1 MRSCAE
7 WYGGGKLHCSAPN
20 RQIDNPPAG
29 HTSTEKAKPQPA
41 VDVAKLLEQL
51 FSQRRPGTA
60 PPAGKARPAKA
71 SSVPTQPP
79 STSSVKVSTP
89 NAPLLSKTEPA
100 VSVFS
105 AASTFKP
112 VDADSL
118 SYVTLPT
125 TSGSSPSST
134 TPASLGSEAAAI
146 ECQTS
151 AETIKTKVETAT
163 EPVELKTATTLPLLA
178 RTVETNAETSSF
190 PAATREPIIETTIES
205 RVEPR
210 LSPAET
216 PEVRAAVVE
225 CPVEPTVDAPTEEV
239 QTKRADSGVVNVS
252 HTAKEEPLIETTI
265 ESPVEASRF
274 PVETLE
280 TRADVVERPVEP
292 TVDVKVDAAAQ
303 KVERKSPDLRA
314 VDILHTATVEPALET
329 TVEPSVETSASPLET
344 LENRAALVECA
355 VERTVDAPAHAV
367 QTNSTDSGVVDVS
380 QTTKEEP
387 QIETTIESP
396 VEARHF
402 PVQTLES
409 RAALAECAVER
420 TVDATVDAPAQAVQ
434 TNSTD
439 PVNLLHTA
447 EGERLIETTIKPS
460 VEAGSSPL
468 EALESRSAVAEGS
481 VESTTEAEADTAPQA
496 VQTNSTDSGPAEE
509 EHLIET
515 IEPGAEA
522 SSSSVSEGTIEPTIG
537 TEATDNLSCTTLIK
551 NAQESAP
558 LPLKNE
564 STVESRSVFVAVEEG
579 VSQSKDITL
588 ESVTLHVDEAL
599 VGSLITDELLRT
611 KSMLDEKA
619 EKQFQEL
626 SVQTGVGAED
636 KAAAETENSSK
647 DESEIL
653 TDVLLNRDSLSEDLQ
668 ELEGEGG
675 TLVKERLCHVPAVLS
690 ETPGTL
696 KTASDPPVG
705 AHGESL
711 QTEEKALEAEA
722 MTLESRTLA
731 KVKAEVGGLETDVLR
746 ETRNALENEA
756 VALAKEEKMKV
767 TATIEDVAV
776 FEDAKADILTLDSI
790 SEATDAIQ
798 TATTVMLESTFGS
811 EQGPRQSPDA
821 LLVHQQ
827 VGQLDEATG
836 QEAEKES
843 GEQRANFLEAMSLKS
858 LTLVEDEASVGT
870 LENASLSETTN
881 YLETE
886 REIVAGEKRM
896 EVDNM
901 VASEETSEALK
912 MESLSQSEAGVLS
925 EDLQTDALMDEL
937 LFSVPG
943 HVTGV
948 TEHVRAD
955 ILDATVASGSVDVV
969 DTATAVTCDYPAS
982 PALKEEPLEEDQ
994 AQAEAL
1000 GNEDGKGTHT
1010 DLDPVQRLF
1019 LETIREYKNM
1029 RRLNG
1034 GLLEAEP
1041 DYEKSLSEETA
1052 KLQRLYG
1059 GGDLSSFPQF
1069 TFTEPNMDQDSK

>member
-1 MRSCAE
+1 MAAAFVRRGIGLC
-7 WYGGGKLHCSAPN
+7 CIN
-20 RQIDNPPAG
+20 RELCRVVWRRQTALFSSKPSDRQPPRRT
-29 HTSTEKAKPQPA
+29 HIKKAKPQPA

-60 PPAGKARPAKA
+60 PPAARPAKA

-79 STSSVKVSTP
+79 STSSVMVSTP
-89 NAPLLSKTEPA
+89 NAPPLSKTEPT
-100 VSVFS
+100 VSVFP
-105 AASTFKP
+105 AASSFKH

-118 SYVTLPT
+118 LYVTLST

-163 EPVELKTATTLPLLA
+163 EPVELKPAKALPLSA
-178 RTVETNAETSSF
+178 RTVEANAETSSF
-190 PAATREPIIETTIES
+190 PAATREPIIETRIES

-225 CPVEPTVDAPTEEV
+225 GPVEPTVDAPTEAV
-239 QTKRADSGVVNVS
+239 QTKRADSGVVDVS

-292 TVDVKVDAAAQ
+292 TIDVIVDAAAQ

-314 VDILHTATVEPALET
+314 VDISHTATVEPVLET
-329 TVEPSVETSASPLET
+329 TVEPSLETSTSPLET

-355 VERTVDAPAHAV
+355 VERTVDGPAQAV

-380 QTTKEEP
+380 QTTKEDP
-387 QIETTIESP
+387 LIETTIESP
-396 VEARHF
+396 VEASHF
-402 PVQTLES
+402 PVETLES
-409 RAALAECAVER
+409 RAALVECAVER

-434 TNSTD
+434 TNSTG

-481 VESTTEAEADTAPQA
+481 VETTIEAEADTAPQA

-509 EHLIET
+509 EPLIET
-515 IEPGAEA
+515 IEPAAEA
-522 SSSSVSEGTIEPTIG
+522 SCSSVSEGTIEPTIE
-537 TEATDNLSCTTLIK
+537 TEAADNLPRTALIK

-564 STVESRSVFVAVEEG
+564 STVESRSESVAVEEG
-579 VSQSKDITL
+579 VSQSEEITF
-588 ESVTLHVDEAL
+588 ESVTLHVDQAL
-599 VGSLITDELLRT
+599 VGSLKTDELLRT

-619 EKQFQEL
+619 EKTFQEL
-626 SVQTGVGAED
+626 SVQTGIGADD

-653 TDVLLNRDSLSEDLQ
+653 TDVLLHRDSLSEDLQ
-668 ELEGEGG
+668 EGGSG

-690 ETPGTL
+690 ETRGTL
-696 KTASDPPVG
+696 KTSSASNPPVG

-711 QTEEKALEAEA
+711 QTEEKAPETEA
-722 MTLESRTLA
+722 MTLESITSA
-731 KVKAEVGGLETDVLR
+731 KGKAEVGGLETDVLR
-746 ETRNALENEA
+746 ETRNAVENEA

-776 FEDAKADILTLDSI
+776 FEDTEADILTLDSI

-798 TATTVMLESTFGS
+798 AETAVKLEATFGP

-821 LLVHQQ
+821 LLFNQK

-843 GEQRANFLEAMSLKS
+843 GEQQANFLEAMSLKS
-858 LTLVEDEASVGT
+858 LTLAEDEASVGT
-870 LENASLSETTN
+870 LENGSLSETTN
-881 YLETE
+881 YLEKE
-886 REIVAGEKRM
+886 SEIVAGEKRM

-912 MESLSQSEAGVLS
+912 IESLSQSEAGILS

-937 LFSVPG
+937 LSSVSG
-943 HVTGV
+943 HVTGL

-955 ILDATVASGSVDVV
+955 ILD
-969 DTATAVTCDYPAS
+969 
-982 PALKEEPLEEDQ
+982 
-994 AQAEAL
+994 
-1000 GNEDGKGTHT
+1000 